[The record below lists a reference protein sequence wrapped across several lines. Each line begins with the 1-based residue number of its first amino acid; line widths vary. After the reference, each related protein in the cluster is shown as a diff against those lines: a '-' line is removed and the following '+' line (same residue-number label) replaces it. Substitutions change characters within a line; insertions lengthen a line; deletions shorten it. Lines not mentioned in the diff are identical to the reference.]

1 MKKEKRKHTE
11 INKIERKEI
20 NEKENKWEIMKW
32 VRQAERTKQRM
43 DRYK

>member
-1 MKKEKRKHTE
+1 MKKEKRKHAE

-32 VRQAERTKQRM
+32 VRQTERTKQRM